1 MPVTLNDVLAEAT
14 RAIGAIDA
22 RALLAHVLQRD
33 AAWLIAHGGDALDA
47 GGGRAFR
54 ALVARRAAGE
64 PVAYLMGRREF
75 YGLDFRVTPAV
86 LIPRPET
93 ELLVDLV
100 LERVAPASEA
110 NVLDLGTG
118 SGCVAVCVGRHRP
131 RARVVALDMSRE
143 ALALAQENAAAHRV
157 DNIEFRLGNWLA
169 RLDGPSFDV
178 IAANP
183 PYVAVGDPH
192 LAQGDL
198 RYEPPLALAAG
209 EDGLAALHA
218 ITEAAPAHLASGGWL
233 LLEHGHDQA
242 ARCRELLTLAG
253 FIDVFSRQ
261 DLAGIERVT
270 GGRLS

>member
-1 MPVTLNDVLAEAT
+1 MADTVSAALARATL
-14 RAIGAIDA
+14 AIGVLDA

-33 AAWLIAHGGDALDA
+33 AAWLIAHGEEALDA
-47 GGGRAFR
+47 DSEHAFR
-54 ALVARRAAGE
+54 ALVSRRAAGE
-64 PVAYLMGRREF
+64 PVAYLIGRREF

-100 LERVAPASEA
+100 LERVAPAAAA

-118 SGCVAVCVGRHRP
+118 SGCVAVCVGKHRP
-131 RARVVALDMSRE
+131 RARIIALDMSRS
-143 ALALAQENAAAHRV
+143 ALALAQENAAVHRV
-157 DNIEFRLGNWLA
+157 DNIEFRLGNWFA
-169 RLDGPSFDV
+169 RLDGLSFDV

-198 RYEPPLALAAG
+198 RYEPPMALAAG
-209 EDGLAALHA
+209 ADGLASLRA
-218 ITEAAPAHLASGGWL
+218 ITEAAPAHLAPGGWL
-233 LLEHGHDQA
+233 LLEHGHEHA
-242 ARCRELLTLAG
+242 LHCRELLAHAG
-253 FIDVFSRQ
+253 FVEVCSRQ